1 MNRNM
6 PVGEGY
12 VHVDQKLP
20 TKAQHPSVGGA
31 AAVAQGFAGS
41 NGRIATGIKRI
52 TTARDAGSGGLRRI
66 SRSPARSRARPAEYR
81 TLEEAHAPVGRMFA
95 GGVVNSSRLKVYGE
109 PNLQRR
115 GGGKSCLALARQE
128 G

>member
-6 PVGEGY
+6 PVGKGY

-31 AAVAQGFAGS
+31 AAGAQGFARS

-66 SRSPARSRARPAEYR
+66 SRNPARSRARPGEYR
-81 TLEEAHAPVGRMFA
+81 TPEEAHAHVGRMFA
-95 GGVVNSSRLKVYGE
+95 GDMVNSICLKVYGG
-109 PNLQRR
+109 PNPQRR
-115 GGGKSCLALARQE
+115 GGGKSCLALVRQE